1 MKPEVSSLMSPF
13 SFILPTA
20 IRFGRGV
27 IRSLPPEISAEGFK
41 KALIITDA
49 GVSALPLF
57 KDMVEDLH
65 TRGIFV
71 RIYDGVEA
79 NPKDRNVR
87 AGAEEAEKMEADC
100 IVAVGGGSPID
111 CAKAVS
117 VVAVQGGEPR
127 DYEGGAGIETTPLP
141 LYTVPTTAGTGSE
154 ITFSSV
160 ITDTRENFKFTVK
173 SPLIAPK
180 TAFLDPEATLS
191 MPPALTASTG
201 LDALT
206 HAVEAYTAKNAEPI
220 ADAAALYAVELIS
233 AYLIPAVKEGAD
245 IEARTAM
252 LAGSLLAG
260 MAFSHSDVAAVHCL
274 AEALGGIY
282 DAPHGECNAIA
293 LPVMMEYNRSFA
305 LERYARIASAMGLSY
320 SSPEE
325 GAQLA
330 VNKVR
335 SLTTEAGLPSFR
347 SLGVKEEDFEMLAE
361 KSEHNG
367 SNADNPRPMQKEDY
381 LEVLRRL
388 YTL

>member
-1 MKPEVSSLMSPF
+1 MKPEVYSLMSPF

-20 IRFGRGV
+20 IRFGRGI

-41 KALIITDA
+41 KALVITDA
-49 GVSALPLF
+49 GIAALPFF
-57 KDMVEDLH
+57 KEMMEDLH
-65 TRGIFV
+65 NRGLVV
-71 RIYDGVEA
+71 RVYDGVEA

-87 AGAEEAEKMEADC
+87 AGAAEAEKMEADC
-100 IVAVGGGSPID
+100 IIAIGGGSPID

-117 VVAVQGGEPR
+117 VTAVQGGEAR

-141 LYTVPTTAGTGSE
+141 IYTVPTTAGTGSE

-160 ITDTRENFKFTVK
+160 ITDTKENYKFTVK

-220 ADAAALYAVELIS
+220 ADAAALYAIELIS
-233 AYLIPAVKEGAD
+233 GYLIPAVKDGSNL
-245 IEARTAM
+245 EARTAM
-252 LAGSLLAG
+252 LTGSLLAG

-282 DAPHGECNAIA
+282 DAPHGECNSIA
-293 LPVMMEYNRSFA
+293 LPVMMEYNMTFIQ
-305 LERYARIASAMGLSY
+305 ERYARIASAMGLSY
-320 SSPEE
+320 SDPEE
-325 GAQLA
+325 GARIA
-330 VNKVR
+330 VDKVR
-335 SLTTEAGLPSFR
+335 SLTKEAGLPSFR
-347 SLGVKEEDFEMLAE
+347 SLGVKEEDFDILAQ
-361 KSEHNG
+361 KSAQNG
-367 SNADNPRPMQKEDY
+367 SNADNPRPMYKEDY
-381 LEVLRRL
+381 LEVLKRL
-388 YTL
+388 Y